1 MPFVKGKSGNP
12 GGKPEQKIFTDAL
25 RLAINRASGDR
36 KRLDNVA
43 SALISKAEAGD
54 VQAIIA
60 IADRLEGKP
69 LQQTENYNVNDHY
82 FADLGPEMTDKQFS
96 DMVDEI
102 KRLDTAPVYRGNGK
116 HHGNGSANGRGR
128 TK

>member
-1 MPFVKGKSGNP
+1 MAFQKGQSGNP
-12 GGKPEQKIFTDAL
+12 KGRAVAGDKPATDAL
-25 RLAINRASGDR
+25 RMEVAADDHKVLRELAKILIARAKSGDM
-36 KRLDNVA
+36 
-43 SALISKAEAGD
+43 
-54 VQAIIA
+54 QAMNTIF
-60 IADRLEGKP
+60 DRLEGKA
-69 LQQTENYNVNDHY
+69 LQQSENYNMNEHV

>member
-1 MPFVKGKSGNP
+1 MPFQKGQSGNP
-12 GGKPEQKIFTDAL
+12 GGKPEQKPFTDAL

-43 SALISKAEAGD
+43 SMLVAKAEQGD
-54 VQAIIA
+54 VQAILA
-60 IADRLEGKP
+60 IADRLDGKP
-69 LQQTENYNVNDHY
+69 VQQNENYNWNEHV

-102 KRLDTAPVYRGNGK
+102 KRLDTSPVYRGNGK